1 MNPLR
6 WHRRRVRKSTCCAC
20 ILSFRTVND
29 FISLVHKHFS
39 SDSSPLFRRMIS
51 LLNGYS
57 EGTVTIE
64 TLTQEYSVLFQT
76 QPDLYRDFL
85 SLFNVDRTP
94 PASIYSQKAA
104 IPLNQLESQ
113 PLPQFTYTQVPSFLS
128 MLPQPQPSLFAPPM
142 TPQLPYLQYTQ
153 IPTVSPPTVPF
164 IPPVK
169 VPKSIPQDNG
179 PLDSLRQSDAS
190 RFSKFVKLCHL
201 FTKVYLHDSIHC

>member
-39 SDSSPLFRRMIS
+39 SDSSPLFRRMMS

-64 TLTQEYSVLFQT
+64 TLTQEFSVLFQT

-128 MLPQPQPSLFAPPM
+128 MLPQLQPSLFAPPM
-142 TPQLPYLQYTQ
+142 TPQLPFLQYTQ
-153 IPTVSPPTVPF
+153 IPTVSPPTVPVYSSREGTE
-164 IPPVK
+164 I
-169 VPKSIPQDNG
+169 
-179 PLDSLRQSDAS
+179 DS
-190 RFSKFVKLCHL
+190 
-201 FTKVYLHDSIHC
+201 TG